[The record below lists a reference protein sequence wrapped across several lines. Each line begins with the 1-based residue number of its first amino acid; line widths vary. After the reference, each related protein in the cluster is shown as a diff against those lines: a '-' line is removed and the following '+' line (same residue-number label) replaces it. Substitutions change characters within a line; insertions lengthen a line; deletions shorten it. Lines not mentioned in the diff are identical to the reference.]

1 MTDNKTS
8 GSLHMSTTTRH
19 YSRLAFRLALA
30 GSAALALA
38 ACTTTS
44 ATAPRVRAG
53 DPISP
58 AEAQVGAE
66 NHQALITE
74 FGGAMSGPQSDYVV
88 RVGQNIAVQSGLAT
102 RPDAFR
108 VTLLNSSV
116 NNAFAVPG
124 GYVYI
129 TRQLVGLM
137 NNEAELAA
145 VLGHEVGHVAARH
158 SASRQARAQRNT
170 LLGAGAAILSSVLL
184 GGNNPLSQQISQ
196 AALQGSQLLT
206 LKFSRTQELEADNL
220 GVQYLTRAGYDP
232 HAMATLLSSLAA
244 QNSLDA
250 QLLGQGD
257 ASMPAWASTHPG
269 PARRVSNAQTLAGN
283 GTNRETFLQ
292 RVDGLMYGDDPAQG
306 AIEGSQFIHPDLRLS
321 FTAPTG
327 FYMVNSTRAVSI
339 NGDTGR
345 AQFSTAQFDGN
356 LENYVRAQFRAL
368 GGEQQQ
374 LAPQT
379 IQRSTV
385 NGLPAVIGGARVNN
399 GQQQVDVTVIAYDF
413 GGGTAYHFSAI
424 TPAGQATVFN
434 PMFNSM
440 RRITAQ
446 EAAQVVPRAIDVVT
460 AARADTVQTLARRMA
475 YTDGQE
481 ARFRVLNG
489 LSGTA
494 TVVPGQ
500 QYKIVVRSR

>member
-1 MTDNKTS
+1 MPTIT
-8 GSLHMSTTTRH
+8 HP
-19 YSRLAFRLALA
+19 LAKRLALA
-30 GSAALALA
+30 GTAALALS
-38 ACTTTS
+38 ACATTS
-44 ATAPRVRAG
+44 ATAQRVRAG

-58 AEAQVGAE
+58 AEAQVGAQ
-66 NHQALITE
+66 NHQAFLDE

-88 RVGQNIAVQSGLAT
+88 RVGQGIAVQSGLAT

-108 VTLLNSSV
+108 VTMLNSSI

-158 SASRQARAQRNT
+158 SARRQSRAQRNS

-184 GGNNPLSQQISQ
+184 GGNNPLGQQISQ

-220 GVQYLTRAGYDP
+220 GVQYLTGAGYDP
-232 HAMATLLSSLAA
+232 HAMASLLSSLAA

-250 QLLGQGD
+250 QLQGQGN
-257 ASMPAWASTHPG
+257 ASMPAWASTHPD
-269 PARRVSNAQTLAGN
+269 PASRVRNALTRAGS
-283 GTNRETFLQ
+283 GTGITNRETFLQ

-306 AIEGSQFIHPDLRLS
+306 VIEGQQFVHPELRLS
-321 FTAPTG
+321 FAAPAG

-339 NGDTGR
+339 NGDAGR
-345 AQFSTAQFDGN
+345 AQFSTAAFDGN
-356 LENYVRAQFRAL
+356 LDTYVRAVFRAL

-379 IQRSTV
+379 MQRSTV
-385 NGLPAVIGGARVNN
+385 NGLPAMIGGARVNN
-399 GQQQVDVTVIAYDF
+399 GQQQVDVSVIAYDF
-413 GGGTAYHFSAI
+413 GGGKAYHFAAI

-440 RRITAQ
+440 RRVTAQ
-446 EAAQVVPRAIDVVT
+446 EAAQVVPRALDVIT
-460 AARADTVQTLARRMA
+460 ATRSDTVQTLARRMA

-500 QYKIVVRSR
+500 RYKIVVRSR